1 MRSFTSLVFHTI
13 LGIYDSFTR
22 FFLALSPRYQ
32 KKTHRKDDF
41 TVFTVGVKKL
51 LKTHYAF

>member
-32 KKTHRKDDF
+32 KTHRKDDF
-41 TVFTVGVKKL
+41 TVFTDVVKKL
-51 LKTHYAF
+51 LKTHNTF